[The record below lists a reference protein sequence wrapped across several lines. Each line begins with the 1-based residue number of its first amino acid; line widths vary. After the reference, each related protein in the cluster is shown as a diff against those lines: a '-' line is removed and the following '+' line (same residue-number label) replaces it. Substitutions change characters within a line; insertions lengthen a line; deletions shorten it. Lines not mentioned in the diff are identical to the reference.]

1 MGHGIAQ
8 TIAQK
13 GIKVTAVES
22 KPEALKA
29 GMDRFDIYS
38 SRQVFQC
45 SYSWLIK

>member
-13 GIKVTAVES
+13 GIKVVAVES

-29 GMDRFDIYS
+29 GMDR
-38 SRQVFQC
+38 
-45 SYSWLIK
+45 

>member
-22 KPEALKA
+22 KPEALQA
-29 GMDRFDIYS
+29 GMDRFVAQS
-38 SRQVFQC
+38 V
-45 SYSWLIK
+45 